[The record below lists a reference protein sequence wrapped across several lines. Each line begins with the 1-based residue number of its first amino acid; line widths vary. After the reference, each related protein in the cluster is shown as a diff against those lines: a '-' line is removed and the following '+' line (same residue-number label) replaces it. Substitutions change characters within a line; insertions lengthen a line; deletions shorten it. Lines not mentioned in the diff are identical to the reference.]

1 MKFDALIRYK
11 ALDQVYSLGNA
22 QFIDHFLQDPAV
34 QEGLGTRKI
43 QFDATPG
50 LFQELEQVV
59 SLLDMSKR
67 EFLEAAISDALK
79 KAHQIIS
86 EEEVIEK
93 IEVMQAHQKAL
104 QENTQC

>member
-1 MKFDALIRYK
+1 MKFDALVRYK
-11 ALDQVYSLGNA
+11 ALDQVYSLGNP
-22 QFIDHFLQDPAV
+22 QLLDRFLEDPAV
-34 QEGLGTRKI
+34 QEQFGTRKI

-50 LFQELEQVV
+50 LFQDLEQVV

-86 EEEVIEK
+86 EEEVLEK
-93 IEVMQAHQKAL
+93 MEAIQAIQKSH
-104 QENTQC
+104 QENI